1 MQRLIWKRDLKSII
15 TTCKKIDGLIDLIT
29 VPKAEDSVGWKAQ
42 PLEFLTNIRSADVE
56 LELCDFLVA
65 RSRIFLSLKQQE
77 RQHFDPMLQYMK
89 ATPTYQKLP

>member
-56 LELCDFLVA
+56 LELCDFLVD
-65 RSRIFLSLKQQE
+65 RSRVLKLETTVASAFCSNVAVHESYPNLSKIAL
-77 RQHFDPMLQYMK
+77 
-89 ATPTYQKLP
+89 